1 MEQQTKMNVILA
13 TINPAAIPALRIAG
27 TFFLLVNIAGAVYI
41 FRNRHRLFDRNPN
54 VTNDV
59 RAVRQLTFLV
69 IVIPWFLLTT
79 RLTWL
84 LVDLWL
90 A

>member
-1 MEQQTKMNVILA
+1 MNLILA
-13 TINPAAIPALRIAG
+13 VINPVAIPALRIAG

-41 FRNRHRLFDRNPN
+41 FRNFHRFFDRNPN

-59 RAVRQLTFLV
+59 RAVRQLTFIV